1 MALPRGPLRDPRT
14 VARDIPGIF
23 DALFPQLAPGV
34 VMHLNNTAASID
46 GCADVPGEL
55 ILQSG
60 LQHAMLFELAG
71 AVAEQLLG
79 QVAEPDWDAALTL
92 AVRRQ
97 RRHFDARLPAEITQ
111 NDKEVARRV
120 SKNLQL
126 MLTALAGDSE
136 IVISPHVPGLQ
147 WVASGVG
154 DCSFDSTLVEVK
166 CTGRRF
172 GAADYRQILMY
183 WLLSYAASIEGR
195 GSEWSRALL
204 INPRQNLFVDI
215 SFNELIDL
223 TGAGRSKVE
232 LLQLFLWMVGD
243 YSGRR
248 VDHG

>member
-34 VMHLNNTAASID
+34 VMHLNNSAISID
-46 GCADVPGEL
+46 GCEDIPDEL
-55 ILQSG
+55 IQQSG

-71 AVAEQLLG
+71 ARAEQLVRGTVL
-79 QVAEPDWDAALTL
+79 DWNEALNAAI
-92 AVRRQ
+92 RRQ
-97 RRHFDARLPAEITQ
+97 RKHFDARLPEALTEQ
-111 NDKEVARRV
+111 DKEIATLVAG
-120 SKNLQL
+120 NLHL
-126 MLTALAGDSE
+126 MLNTLADASE

-154 DCSFDSTLVEVK
+154 DFSYDSKLVEVK

-172 GAADYRQILMY
+172 GAADYRQVLMY

-195 GSEWSRALL
+195 GDEWSEAVLL
-204 INPRQNLFVDI
+204 NPRQNLIVEI
-215 SFNELIDL
+215 SFNELIEI
-223 TGAGRSKVE
+223 TGAGRTKVE

-243 YSGRR
+243 YSSR
-248 VDHG
+248 VIDHG